1 MELRQL
7 IYFEAVARLGGFTRA
22 ARALRVA
29 QPAVSAQIRQLE
41 TELGVPLLAR
51 TTRQVSLTSAGEVF
65 LDRARRA
72 LAELDSARADL
83 GELGAVMRGRLT
95 LGATEMLGP
104 IDLPHALAT
113 FHARH
118 PGVAL
123 SLRTGLIAHL
133 LAKLD
138 DGDADLI
145 IGPIHADLP
154 ATYLVQPLASEQL
167 VLATPPGHRLTR
179 GRCALADVA
188 AETFACLPPGSG
200 LRAILEGAAA
210 EAGFTPRVQF
220 EASGPGGVRSLVAAG
235 LGVALLARSTT
246 QGPGPSVAVRDLD
259 PPLASLSIGLIWRHD
274 RQLSPAAQACRQHV
288 ARAAVAL

>member
-7 IYFEAVARLGGFTRA
+7 TYFEAVARLGGFTRA

-29 QPAVSAQIRQLE
+29 QPAISAQIRQLE

-65 LDRARRA
+65 LARAPRA
-72 LAELDSARADL
+72 LAEIDSARADL
-83 GELGAVMRGRLT
+83 GELAAVMRGRVT
-95 LGATEMLGP
+95 VGATEMLGP
-104 IDLPHALAT
+104 IDLPAALAA

-123 SLRTGLIAHL
+123 SLRTALIAHL

-145 IGPIHADLP
+145 IGPVHADLSRR
-154 ATYLVQPLASEQL
+154 YLAQPLASEQL
-167 VLATPPGHRLTR
+167 VLATAPGHRLGR
-179 GRCALADVA
+179 GRCALADAA

-200 LRAILEGAAA
+200 LRAILEEAAA

-220 EASGPGGVRSLVAAG
+220 EASGPGGVRALVAAG

-246 QGPGPSVAVRDLD
+246 QAAGPPVAVHDLD
-259 PPLASLSIGLIWRHD
+259 PPLVPLSIGLIWRHD
-274 RQLSPAAQACRQHV
+274 RQLSPAAQACRQHL
-288 ARAAVAL
+288 ARAGHAP